1 MKHAKHSRPHRAVQ
15 IAVAL
20 LVALAA
26 STAAQG
32 AQAGQAQTQAERDR
46 PAEAQRTPAPAG
58 LSYGPVLHPQPIK
71 SEPGA
76 QPEQSPQT
84 QEEKAAASPAARPL
98 EPDPSARPAP
108 QAKESAK
115 SDKSREQKKGGNR
128 TARRSAP
135 RQVDVVPVVVL
146 GDPRLAP
153 PPPAQPAPLVPGPV
167 QINSCLGGVCT
178 DTNGTTYNTG
188 TGNAAVSSGGRLC
201 TRSGNTMQC
210 F

>member
-1 MKHAKHSRPHRAVQ
+1 MKHVKHSRPLRAVQ

-32 AQAGQAQTQAERDR
+32 AQAQAGQAQTQAER
-46 PAEAQRTPAPAG
+46 QRTPAPTG
-58 LSYGPVLHPQPIK
+58 PSYGPVLHPQSTK

-76 QPEQSPQT
+76 QLEQSPQA
-84 QEEKAAASPAARPL
+84 QEEKAGANPSARPL
-98 EPDPSARPAP
+98 EPDPSARAAP
-108 QAKESAK
+108 QPKDPAKA
-115 SDKSREQKKGGNR
+115 DKGKEQKKGANR
-128 TARRSAP
+128 SARRSAP
-135 RQVDVVPVVVL
+135 QQVDVVPVVAL
-146 GDPRLAP
+146 GAPRLAP
-153 PPPAQPAPLVPGPV
+153 PPPPQPASVVPGPA

-188 TGNAAVSSGGRLC
+188 AGNAAVSSGGRLC

>member
-15 IAVAL
+15 IALAL

-32 AQAGQAQTQAERDR
+32 AQRQAER
-46 PAEAQRTPAPAG
+46 PAEPQRRPVPTGP
-58 LSYGPVLHPQPIK
+58 SYGPVLHPQPIK

-76 QPEQSPQT
+76 QLEQSPQA
-84 QEEKAAASPAARPL
+84 QEEKAGTNPAARPL
-98 EPDPSARPAP
+98 EPDPSARAAP
-108 QAKESAK
+108 QAKDPAK
-115 SDKSREQKKGGNR
+115 ADKRKEQKKGANR
-128 TARRSAP
+128 AARRSAP
-135 RQVDVVPVVVL
+135 QQVDVVPVVAL
-146 GDPRLAP
+146 RDPRLAP
-153 PPPAQPAPLVPGPV
+153 PPPPQPAPLVPGPA

-178 DTNGTTYNTG
+178 DTSGATYNTG
-188 TGNAAVSSGGRLC
+188 AGNAAVSSGGRLC